1 MMPDTATQRLLVS
14 RRTALAALAAFAAR
28 PALAQPARWM
38 IPTEYP
44 ENSMPGEGLRTFVA
58 LVEARVRG
66 GLLLAP
72 SFNNE
77 SGIRS
82 AEMPAALRDHR
93 VPMAD
98 AFGGGLGA
106 VAPVFLLSSLP
117 FVAPTFAEARRL
129 YDTARP
135 AYDAALAPLNAR
147 LLYATPWP
155 PTGIW
160 SKAPLRTP
168 ADLRGLAIRTYDAT
182 GTAVF
187 RGLGAAP
194 EELSFPDTMPR
205 LANGTIT
212 AVLSSGDGGAGRRLW
227 EFLPHFAAVG
237 YAIPLSFAMVGTDAL
252 SGIGG
257 FGEIVLAAAAE
268 TERRQ
273 WELVGTRL
281 EQNYAAMR
289 ANGVTIAAEVAPEL
303 RDALRHA
310 AADAVTAWS
319 QQVGTD
325 GAAILQRYQS
335 R

>member
-1 MMPDTATQRLLVS
+1 MTSTGSLLIS
-14 RRTALAALAAFAAR
+14 RRAALAGLVAVVAR
-28 PALAQPARWM
+28 PVLAQPARWM

-44 ENSMPGEGLRTFVA
+44 ETSMPGAGLRTFVEQ
-58 LVEARVRG
+58 VEARARG

-77 SGIRS
+77 SRIRS

-106 VAPVFLLSSLP
+106 VNPVFLLTSLP
-117 FVAPTFAEARRL
+117 FVAATFAEARRL
-129 YDTARP
+129 YEAARP
-135 AYDAALAPLNAR
+135 TYEAALAPFNAR
-147 LLYATPWP
+147 ILYATPWP

-160 SKAPLRTP
+160 AKSPLRTP

-187 RGLGAAP
+187 RALGAAP

-227 EFLPHFAAVG
+227 EFLRQFVAVG
-237 YAIPLSFAMVGTDAL
+237 YAIPLSFAIVGTDAL
-252 SGIGG
+252 GGVGSGMRD
-257 FGEIVLAAAAE
+257 IVLAAAAE

-273 WELVGTRL
+273 WELVNTRV

-303 RDALRHA
+303 REALRRA
-310 AADAVTAWS
+310 AGDAVTAWS
-319 QQVGTD
+319 ARVGVE
-325 GAAILQRYQS
+325 GAAILQRYRS
-335 R
+335 S